1 MAGIFNH
8 KFITM
13 EEQLDIFG
21 AKSDPLDKNLLKHK
35 LQNTEFN
42 SGHAGFLIIPWEAAD
57 ERLAISY
64 HNYQTPVGE
73 ILLAATDKGIVYLGF
88 TKSSRI
94 AALDDLRKR
103 FPENELVEE
112 ETGYILDAVYK
123 LHRPNSKMEVPLH
136 LKGTPYQLAIWEKLL
151 RVPFGGLVNYGKL
164 ALNEPDAREI
174 GAAVGSN
181 PVCLLVPCHRVIK
194 ADGTYKGYFWGDKKK
209 AELLT
214 YEAAQNAKAT
224 GNNQSPAL
232 K

>member
-1 MAGIFNH
+1 LNSLPLAGIFND
-8 KFITM
+8 KTIAM

-21 AKSDPLDKNLLKHK
+21 AKSDPLEKNLLKHK
-35 LQNTEFN
+35 LQTTEFN
-42 SGHAGFLIIPWEAAD
+42 AGNTGFLIIPWETAD
-57 ERLAISY
+57 KKLVISY
-64 HNYQTPVGE
+64 HIYHTPVGE

-88 TKSSRI
+88 TKSPRI

-112 ETGYILDAVYK
+112 ETGPILDAVYK
-123 LHRPNSKMEVPLH
+123 LHRPNSKMEVALH

-164 ALNEPDAREI
+164 ADNEPDAREI

-214 YEAAQNAKAT
+214 YEAAQNAK
-224 GNNQSPAL
+224 GDGQ
-232 K
+232 